1 VQYFLVL
8 DKHKCRKIS
17 NRYRYRYR
25 TVHTVRS
32 CFSHLI
38 VAYCRTIMSFVYS
51 KNWTFGKADI
61 EELIF
66 LLSEAGEGAADCRP
80 SRVRAMF
87 ASRACRSSVMI
98 GQALSPGTYDIYGTI
113 YRT

>member
-1 VQYFLVL
+1 MF
-8 DKHKCRKIS
+8 
-17 NRYRYRYR
+17 
-25 TVHTVRS
+25 
-32 CFSHLI
+32 
-38 VAYCRTIMSFVYS
+38 FVDS

-66 LLSEAGEGAADCRP
+66 LVSEAGEEAADCRP

-98 GQALSPGTYDIYGTI
+98 GQALSPGTHDTYVTINRTLYLYSSYKLASLPGTWYPQLFIEKRQIYTKK
-113 YRT
+113 

>member
-1 VQYFLVL
+1 M
-8 DKHKCRKIS
+8 H
-17 NRYRYRYR
+17 
-25 TVHTVRS
+25 
-32 CFSHLI
+32 
-38 VAYCRTIMSFVYS
+38 S

-98 GQALSPGTYDIYGTI
+98 GQALSPGMYDTYGYHISDIYL
-113 YRT
+113 YSPFR